1 MKKNSITP
9 DMFIGEA
16 LVQAQLRLNRLD
28 SQETRMYAMVRNDF
42 TKMGVRIE
50 DVDPIDDSVVL
61 AKDTTVE
68 NEMDMA
74 QAKPSPSRIAASAPT
89 APTSQPPRTERTG
102 LTLRVNTD
110 EFVRKFMLDVGRTG
124 RSLSDVRNENILVSA
139 DAAISTFDP
148 AFDILALRRIARI
161 IQDIYGKFQRL
172 LAATDATEKALTPSL
187 HREIVSALR
196 ARGPYSGSRGYKISM
211 M

>member
-9 DMFIGEA
+9 DMLIGEA
-16 LVQAQLRLNRLD
+16 LVQAQLRFNRLD
-28 SQETRMYAMVRNDF
+28 RQETRMYAMVRNDF

-74 QAKPSPSRIAASAPT
+74 QAKPSRIAASAPT
-89 APTSQPPRTERTG
+89 APTTQSPRTERTA

-124 RSLSDVRNENILVSA
+124 RSLSDVRDDNILVSA
-139 DAAISTFDP
+139 DAAIRAFDP
-148 AFDILALRRIARI
+148 DFDILALGRVASI

-172 LAATDATEKALTPSL
+172 LATSDATEKALAPSL

-196 ARGPYSGSRGYKISM
+196 ARGPYSGSRGFKISM

>member
-1 MKKNSITP
+1 MTSP
-9 DMFIGEA
+9 RWESGSRDVEA
-16 LVQAQLRLNRLD
+16 
-28 SQETRMYAMVRNDF
+28 
-42 TKMGVRIE
+42 
-50 DVDPIDDSVVL
+50 IDESVVL

-68 NEMDMA
+68 TEMDMA
-74 QAKPSPSRIAASAPT
+74 QAKPSRIAASAPT
-89 APTSQPPRTERTG
+89 SPTTQPPRTERTA

-124 RSLSDVRNENILVSA
+124 RSLSDVRNDNILVST
-139 DAAISTFDP
+139 DAAIRAFDP
-148 AFDILALRRIARI
+148 DFDILALGRIARI

-196 ARGPYSGSRGYKISM
+196 ARGPYSGVGAHKVSM
-211 M
+211 L